1 VKKMKGISLRNVPDD
16 VYEVLQ
22 TMAKAN
28 RRSLQE
34 QIKYII
40 EQEVNLVKGS
50 TVSRASQWRK
60 RFKGRH
66 FTDTLQS
73 IRKDRER

>member
-1 VKKMKGISLRNVPDD
+1 MKGISLRNVSDD

-22 TMAKAN
+22 AMAKAN

-50 TVSRASQWRK
+50 SVARACEWRK
-60 RFKGRH
+60 RLRGRS
-66 FTDTLQS
+66 FIDTVQS
-73 IRKDRER
+73 IREDRER